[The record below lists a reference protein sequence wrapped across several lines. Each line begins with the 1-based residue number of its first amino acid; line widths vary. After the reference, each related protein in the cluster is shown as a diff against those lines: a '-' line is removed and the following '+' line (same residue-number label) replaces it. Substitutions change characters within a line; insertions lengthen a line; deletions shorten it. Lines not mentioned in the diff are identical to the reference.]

1 MAKLDTA
8 KVQKTFAEL
17 TKAIN
22 QQGVID
28 AIERAGKNHKL
39 LLQAKK
45 DPKKFLVGEGIRLPP
60 RAEVTI
66 STERISVGVFRF
78 CITICRR
85 VGPVIVC
92 VRICKRIIVIVLG

>member
-22 QQGVID
+22 QQGVVD
-28 AIERAGKNHKL
+28 AMERAGKNHKL
-39 LLQAKK
+39 LIQAKK
-45 DPKKFLVGEGIRLPP
+45 DAKKFLRAEGIRLPP
-60 RAEVTI
+60 RAEVTV
-66 STERISVGVFRF
+66 SSERISVGAIRI

-85 VGPVIVC
+85 VGPIIVC
-92 VRICKRIIVIVLG
+92 ARFCKRIIVIVIG